1 MGLLDRFEQSIE
13 RLLEGTTGSLFRQKL
28 EPVEIGKRL
37 ERAMMANQRIS
48 VDAKLVPNAYLVYL
62 HPDDFDQIRGF
73 QTALAREMESWL
85 ASVASRHRLTVLD
98 RITVNFI
105 ADPATGTR
113 NPRVEAEIS
122 DQPRRPP
129 ARQQHR
135 GTNRP
140 GPGSSGTRPAA
151 AAQPHEGTSV
161 INIPHHA
168 ASSSGARGEIRLE
181 VISGALSGQVFDV
194 PEGNSTVGRASS
206 NTITMNVP
214 DVSRLHAKF
223 ERNGQHL
230 RIYDQ
235 NSTNGTQVNGEPVH
249 ISDIQDGDQLQI
261 GSQVLLVSVG
271 NEEPPA
277 NRKKW
282 W

>member
-1 MGLLDRFEQSIE
+1 MGLLDRLEQSIE

-37 ERAMMANQRIS
+37 ERAMMSNQRVS
-48 VDAKLVPNAYLVYL
+48 VDAKLVPNAYVVYL
-62 HPDDFDQIRGF
+62 HPGDFDQIQNF

-85 ASVASRHRLTVLD
+85 ASVASRHHLTVLD

-105 ADPATGTR
+105 ADPATGAR

-129 ARQQHR
+129 ARQQPR
-135 GTNRP
+135 GGHRP
-140 GPGSSGTRPAA
+140 GAGPAGVGPGASPPP
-151 AAQPHEGTSV
+151 QDGTSV
-161 INIPHHA
+161 INIPYQQ
-168 ASSSGARGEIRLE
+168 ASSPDARGGIRLE
-181 VISGALSGQVFDV
+181 VISGALNGQVFDV
-194 PEGNSTVGRASS
+194 PEGTSTVGRASS
-206 NTITMNVP
+206 NTITMNVA

-235 NSTNGTQVNGEPVH
+235 NSTNGTRVNGEAVH
-249 ISDIQDGDQLQI
+249 ISDIQEGDQLQI
-261 GSQVLLVSVG
+261 GSQVLLVSMG
-271 NEEPPA
+271 NEDRPA

>member
-37 ERAMMANQRIS
+37 ERAMMSNQRVS
-48 VDAKLVPNAYLVYL
+48 VDAKLVPNAYVVYL
-62 HPDDFDQIRGF
+62 NPEDFDQIQNF
-73 QTALAREMESWL
+73 QASLAREMESWL
-85 ASVASRHRLTVLD
+85 ASVASRHHLTVLD

-129 ARQQHR
+129 ARPQYRGSNHR
-135 GTNRP
+135 GADPSRVRP
-140 GPGSSGTRPAA
+140 VHDPPSYD
-151 AAQPHEGTSV
+151 GTSV
-161 INIPHHA
+161 INIPHQPTS
-168 ASSSGARGEIRLE
+168 ASSARAGIRLE
-181 VISGALSGQVFDV
+181 VISGALNGQVFDV
-194 PEGNSTVGRASS
+194 PEGTSTIGRASN
-206 NTITMNVP
+206 NTITMNVA
-214 DVSRLHAKF
+214 DVSRMHAKF

-235 NSTNGTQVNGEPVH
+235 NSTNGTRVNGETVH

-261 GSQVLLVSVG
+261 GSQILLVNVG
-271 NEEPPA
+271 NEQPPA